1 MESNNELIANLKKE
15 VKEELKGEFNE
26 TAVGYIHIF
35 NKRLEEKLREQGIE
49 YDKEKLEHKQR
60 EQENEKLYR
69 KN

>member
-15 VKEELKGEFNE
+15 VKEENKGEFNE

-49 YDKEKLEHKQR
+49 YDKEKLEHKQID
-60 EQENEKLYR
+60 
-69 KN
+69 

>member
-35 NKRLEEKLREQGIE
+35 NKRLEEKFREQGIE
-49 YDKEKLEHKQR
+49 YDKEKLEHKQID
-60 EQENEKLYR
+60 
-69 KN
+69 

>member
-26 TAVGYIHIF
+26 TAVCYIHIF

-49 YDKEKLEHKQR
+49 YDKEKLEHKQID
-60 EQENEKLYR
+60 
-69 KN
+69 

>member
-26 TAVGYIHIF
+26 TAVGYIHVF

-49 YDKEKLEHKQR
+49 YNKEEFNGKQID
-60 EQENEKLYR
+60 
-69 KN
+69 

>member
-49 YDKEKLEHKQR
+49 YDKEKLDMALYHKAF
-60 EQENEKLYR
+60 
-69 KN
+69 

>member
-49 YDKEKLEHKQR
+49 YEKEKLEHKQID
-60 EQENEKLYR
+60 
-69 KN
+69 

>member
-26 TAVGYIHIF
+26 TVVGYIHIF

-49 YDKEKLEHKQR
+49 YDKEKLEHKQID
-60 EQENEKLYR
+60 
-69 KN
+69 

>member
-35 NKRLEEKLREQGIE
+35 NKRLEEELREQGIE
-49 YDKEKLEHKQR
+49 YEKEKLEHKQID
-60 EQENEKLYR
+60 
-69 KN
+69 

>member
-1 MESNNELIANLKKE
+1 MFKVKRGMKNGVKQWTNSKLKKE

-49 YDKEKLEHKQR
+49 YDKEKLEHKQID
-60 EQENEKLYR
+60 
-69 KN
+69 

>member
-35 NKRLEEKLREQGIE
+35 NKRLEEKLREKGIE
-49 YDKEKLEHKQR
+49 YNKEEFKCKQID
-60 EQENEKLYR
+60 
-69 KN
+69 

>member
-1 MESNNELIANLKKE
+1 METNNELIANLKKE

-49 YDKEKLEHKQR
+49 YDKEKLEHKQID
-60 EQENEKLYR
+60 
-69 KN
+69 

>member
-1 MESNNELIANLKKE
+1 MTNNELIANLKKE

-49 YDKEKLEHKQR
+49 YDKEKLEHKQID
-60 EQENEKLYR
+60 
-69 KN
+69 

>member
-1 MESNNELIANLKKE
+1 MINGVKQWTNSKLKKE

-49 YDKEKLEHKQR
+49 YDKEKLEHKQID
-60 EQENEKLYR
+60 
-69 KN
+69 

>member
-26 TAVGYIHIF
+26 IAVGYIHIF

-49 YDKEKLEHKQR
+49 YDKEKLEHKQID
-60 EQENEKLYR
+60 
-69 KN
+69 

>member
-35 NKRLEEKLREQGIE
+35 NKRLEEKLREQRIE
-49 YDKEKLEHKQR
+49 YDKEKLEHKQID
-60 EQENEKLYR
+60 
-69 KN
+69 

>member
-49 YDKEKLEHKQR
+49 YDKEKLEHKQID
-60 EQENEKLYR
+60 
-69 KN
+69 

>member
-35 NKRLEEKLREQGIE
+35 NKRIEEKLREQGIE
-49 YDKEKLEHKQR
+49 YDKEKLEHKQ
-60 EQENEKLYR
+60 KD
-69 KN
+69 

>member
-1 MESNNELIANLKKE
+1 MFKVKRGMINGVKQWTNSKLKKE

-49 YDKEKLEHKQR
+49 YDKEKLEHKQID
-60 EQENEKLYR
+60 
-69 KN
+69 

>member
-35 NKRLEEKLREQGIE
+35 KEKLREQGIE
-49 YDKEKLEHKQR
+49 YDKEKLEHKQID
-60 EQENEKLYR
+60 
-69 KN
+69 

>member
-26 TAVGYIHIF
+26 TAVGYTHIF

-49 YDKEKLEHKQR
+49 YDKEKLEHKQID
-60 EQENEKLYR
+60 
-69 KN
+69 

>member
-15 VKEELKGEFNE
+15 VKEEFKGEFNE

-49 YDKEKLEHKQR
+49 YDKEKLEHKQID
-60 EQENEKLYR
+60 
-69 KN
+69 

>member
-49 YDKEKLEHKQR
+49 YNNKECKGKQID
-60 EQENEKLYR
+60 
-69 KN
+69 

>member
-1 MESNNELIANLKKE
+1 MESTNELIANLKKE

-49 YDKEKLEHKQR
+49 YDKEKLEHKQID
-60 EQENEKLYR
+60 
-69 KN
+69 

>member
-15 VKEELKGEFNE
+15 ELKGKFNE

-49 YDKEKLEHKQR
+49 YDKEKLEHKQID
-60 EQENEKLYR
+60 
-69 KN
+69 

>member
-15 VKEELKGEFNE
+15 VKELKEKLKWEFL

-49 YDKEKLEHKQR
+49 YDKEKLEHKQID
-60 EQENEKLYR
+60 
-69 KN
+69 

>member
-1 MESNNELIANLKKE
+1 MESNNELIANLE

-49 YDKEKLEHKQR
+49 YDKEKLEHKQID
-60 EQENEKLYR
+60 
-69 KN
+69 

>member
-35 NKRLEEKLREQGIE
+35 NKRLEEKLSEQGIE
-49 YDKEKLEHKQR
+49 YDKEKLEHKQID
-60 EQENEKLYR
+60 
-69 KN
+69 

>member
-1 MESNNELIANLKKE
+1 MESNNDELIANLKKE

-49 YDKEKLEHKQR
+49 YDKEKLEHKQID
-60 EQENEKLYR
+60 
-69 KN
+69 

>member
-1 MESNNELIANLKKE
+1 MESNNELIANLKKQ

-49 YDKEKLEHKQR
+49 YDKEKLEHKQID
-60 EQENEKLYR
+60 
-69 KN
+69 